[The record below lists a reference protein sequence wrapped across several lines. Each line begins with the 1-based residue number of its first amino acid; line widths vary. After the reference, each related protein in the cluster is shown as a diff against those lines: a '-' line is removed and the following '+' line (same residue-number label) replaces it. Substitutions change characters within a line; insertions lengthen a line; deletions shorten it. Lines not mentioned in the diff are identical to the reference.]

1 MIRGTIL
8 KLEALPGWS
17 TLSAME
23 KVVLVAKTTSLRARV
38 CPPKGTHWR
47 RVFDEVPPEV
57 GDFLATPDKW
67 LSEARNLSTREILE
81 AFSKS
86 L

>member
-1 MIRGTIL
+1 
-8 KLEALPGWS
+8 
-17 TLSAME
+17 ME

-38 CPPKGTHWR
+38 YPSKGTHWR

-57 GDFLATPDKW
+57 GDFLATPAQW
-67 LSEARNLSTREILE
+67 LSEARNLSTRDILE
-81 AFSKS
+81 AFSES